1 VCEVF
6 KLVGPH
12 KSGVEKI
19 SLKPRVKIKENN
31 NVSDSSSK
39 KSEKEK
45 IGDSKIKCFYI
56 NVRSIVNKLDKL
68 AIYLEE
74 EKPDIVGITETWL
87 HDDIVTVN

>member
-1 VCEVF
+1 MCEVF

-19 SLKPRVKIKENN
+19 SLKPRAKIKEN

-45 IGDSKIKCFYI
+45 VGDSMVKYFQI
-56 NVRSIVNKLDKL
+56 NTRSIVNKLDGL
-68 AIYLEE
+68 EIY
-74 EKPDIVGITETWL
+74 
-87 HDDIVTVN
+87 